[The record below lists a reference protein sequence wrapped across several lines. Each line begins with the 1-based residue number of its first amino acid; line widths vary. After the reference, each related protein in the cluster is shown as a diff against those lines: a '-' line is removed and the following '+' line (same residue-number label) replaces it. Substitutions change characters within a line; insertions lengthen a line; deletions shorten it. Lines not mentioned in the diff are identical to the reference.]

1 MFPVYG
7 VGDAHPGARA
17 SRPHP
22 YLSFLWLALS
32 LRPVLKVANLSPA
45 TSTAEPKRPPAQFR
59 VNPSGGEGQGC
70 AGPCTGGAPAL
81 TGGSLGAARADP
93 NFAKGSVYWCSFVFI
108 RVHSWFAVPLRG
120 YLCALVDNALNRFQA
135 SLGPA
140 PRDERIIRERNRGP
154 GWPTG
159 STERFRFPSTSR
171 FVCLGRPSCVFVDNS
186 FLGLIYQRT

>member
-7 VGDAHPGARA
+7 VGDAHAGARA

-22 YLSFLWLALS
+22 YPSFLWLALS

-108 RVHSWFAVPLRG
+108 RGSPFPFVDIFAPWWITLSTGFR
-120 YLCALVDNALNRFQA
+120 QA
-135 SLGPA
+135 SAPPPA
-140 PRDERIIRERNRGP
+140 TSGSSERETGDPDGLPGARKGSGSPRH
-154 GWPTG
+154 
-159 STERFRFPSTSR
+159 
-171 FVCLGRPSCVFVDNS
+171 LASCV
-186 FLGLIYQRT
+186 